1 MLLDLRRI
9 CRSLIKTPG
18 FTAVV
23 IATLALAIGTNTA
36 IFSAIDAALLRPL
49 PFPEPDRLVAVWEKT
64 NLFGLHYSPV
74 AMANYTDWRAQNS
87 TFHEMGIHE
96 SGAMLLTGTG
106 DAEEVSC
113 GLVTASLFRALQAQ
127 PAAGRFWAEG
137 EDLPGSAKTVVLSH
151 GLWQRRFAQDPQLV
165 GRTVQLGGAPYTVI
179 GIMPPG
185 FAIPGQTDAL
195 WIPLGALYNADAL
208 KDRQRHN
215 FFVAGRLKPGVT
227 LAQANADLQAI
238 AARLQSEYPDS
249 NADIGTFATPLGEHV
264 TGKVR
269 PLYLVLSAAVGLLL
283 FTACAN
289 LANLMLARF
298 IGRNHETALRLALG
312 ATPRHLIRHALLE
325 AGVLGLLGGAL
336 GLCVA
341 LWSMELLRPLVPA
354 ELAALAP
361 LALDWR
367 VLGFAMAATLAT
379 ILLIGCAPLWQ
390 VTRNA
395 NFSAIKQSGTR
406 TGPSLRTG
414 RFQAALVVVQLA
426 LSLTLVVG
434 AGLLV
439 RTFEQLRSADLGFRT
454 ERVVVARL
462 SRNALWQQYGNSRP
476 ARSEFYREAL
486 RRIEAIPGVA
496 SAAFTSGVPLLTK
509 GNMAAIVPERPR
521 TTTGTDE
528 STTVNRRAVSPGYFS
543 TLGVPL
549 LRGRAFA
556 PTDTEGQPPVVIVNA
571 ALARKFWPDLED
583 PVGQRLHNG
592 NGPLST
598 VVGVVGD
605 MRQKG
610 VDRPGAPELYC
621 SHEQLW
627 EPATQIVVRTTA
639 DPRAIVAQL
648 RRELTAVNPGMP
660 IVETLTLETIVDRE
674 LAPRRLQTLL
684 LGLFAGLALL
694 VAALG
699 LYGVVAYSVVQRTRE
714 FGIRAALG
722 ASRGDILAHVF
733 RRNLRLLL
741 PGLAFGL
748 VIALLLTRL
757 MAGMLYGIAPY
768 DPLTFAAATG
778 LLLLSALLA
787 CWLPTRR
794 ATRVDPM
801 IALRSE

>member
-1 MLLDLRRI
+1 MLLDLR
-9 CRSLIKTPG
+9 LIARALLRAPG

-23 IATLALAIGTNTA
+23 VATLALAIGTNTA
-36 IFSAIDAALLRPL
+36 IFSAINAALLRPL
-49 PFPEPDRLVAVWEKT
+49 PFPAPDRLVAVWEQT
-64 NLFGLHYSPV
+64 SLFGLHYSPA
-74 AMANYTDWRAQNS
+74 AMANYADWRAQNR
-87 TFHEMGIHE
+87 TFQEMGLHE

-106 DAEEVSC
+106 DAEEVPC
-113 GLVTASLFRALQAQ
+113 GLVTASLFLALQAQ
-127 PAAGRFWAEG
+127 PVAGRLWAEG

-151 GLWQRRFAQDPQLV
+151 GLWHRRFAQDPQLV
-165 GRTVQLGGAPYTVI
+165 GRTVQLGGEPYTVI

-195 WIPLGALYNADAL
+195 WVPLGARYDADAL
-208 KDRQRHN
+208 RNRDRHN

-238 AARLQSEYPDS
+238 AARLQHEYPDT
-249 NADIGTFATPLGEHV
+249 NADLGTFATPLAEHV

-298 IGRNHETALRLALG
+298 LGRSHETALRLALG
-312 ATPRHLIRHALLE
+312 AAPRHLMRHALLE

-336 GLCVA
+336 GLQVA

-354 ELAALAP
+354 ELATLAP

-367 VLGFAMAATLAT
+367 VLGFALVATLAT

-390 VTRNA
+390 VTRA
-395 NFSAIKQSGTR
+395 AGFAASKQCGAR
-406 TGPSLRTG
+406 TSLGLRTG

-426 LSLTLVVG
+426 LSLTLIVG

-439 RTFEQLRSADLGFRT
+439 RTFDQLRSADLGFRS

-462 SRNALWQQYGNSRP
+462 SGNALWQHYGNSRA
-476 ARSEFYREAL
+476 ARSGFYREAI

-496 SAAFTSGVPLLTK
+496 SAAFTNGVPLLHK
-509 GNMAAIVPERPR
+509 GNMAQFVPERPR
-521 TTTGTDE
+521 SSAPAGE
-528 STTVNRRAVSPGYFS
+528 SVTVNRRSVSPGYFA

-549 LRGRAFA
+549 LRGRTLA
-556 PTDTEGQPPVVIVNA
+556 PTDTEGQPPVVVVNT
-571 ALARKFWPDLED
+571 ALARTLWPDLED
-583 PVGQRLHNG
+583 PVGQRLRNG
-592 NGPLST
+592 DGPWAT
-598 VVGVVGD
+598 VVGIVGD

-610 VDRPGAPELYC
+610 IDRAGAPEVYFSC
-621 SHEQLW
+621 DQLW
-627 EPATQIVVRTTA
+627 EPAAQLVVRTAA
-639 DPRAIVAQL
+639 DPRTVVAQL
-648 RRELTAVNPGMP
+648 RRELAAVNPGLP
-660 IVETLTLETIVDRE
+660 VVEATTLAAIVDRE

-714 FGIRAALG
+714 YGIRAALG
-722 ASRGDILAHVF
+722 ASRGVILAHVF
-733 RRNLRLLL
+733 SRNLRLLL
-741 PGLAFGL
+741 PGLGL
-748 VIALLLTRL
+748 GLAIALLLTRL
-757 MAGMLYGIAPY
+757 MAGLLYGIAPH
-768 DPLTFAAATG
+768 DPLTFAAAIG

-794 ATRVDPM
+794 ATRVDP
-801 IALRSE
+801 IVALRAE